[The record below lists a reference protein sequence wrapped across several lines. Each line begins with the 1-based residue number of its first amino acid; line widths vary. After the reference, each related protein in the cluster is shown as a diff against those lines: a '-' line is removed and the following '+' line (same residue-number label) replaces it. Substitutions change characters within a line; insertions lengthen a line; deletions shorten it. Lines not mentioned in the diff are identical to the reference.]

1 MAEGYVVHKPSTR
14 DDLEQVYELMRVVFP
29 DEKVDALIRRLLDHY
44 PETTVDHVFSVRS
57 SGETVAALVM
67 IPQTWVLDGVEL
79 RVAEMGC
86 VATRPDHRRRGLQRM
101 LNEAFDR
108 YASEGGFDLCALAG
122 IPYFYRQF
130 GYEYA
135 VDLDHSTTLD
145 ADRIPEAEGSL
156 EARPFSEDDVEAA
169 SAMLDEAQSRYHVSC
184 PRTIG
189 VWLMQHRTGHYNGE
203 PFKAVALTTGG
214 ELKAYVRY
222 SVDASNGVLV
232 LKEAGLESPWYSEQ
246 VLAYIGAACKA
257 YGLKKVNS
265 RQFYRDEPT
274 RTMVELGGVSVTP
287 YAWQIKVLD
296 YLGLFRKLVSLLESR
311 LKGSG
316 YGGLCETLNLNFRKF
331 NIEMTVK
338 EGKIMNIERSVDC
351 KDRTIGLNPY
361 VFPQLLLGHRGVP
374 ELEAAYPDF
383 RIKDT
388 HRSLLEAMFPR
399 RPGYIF
405 HVY

>member
-14 DDLEQVYELMRVVFP
+14 EDLEQVYELMRVVFP
-29 DEKVDALIRRLLDHY
+29 DERVDTLIRRLLDYY

-57 SGETVAALVM
+57 GGETVAALIM

-86 VATRPDHRRRGLQRM
+86 VATRPDHRRRGLQRI
-101 LNEAFDR
+101 LNEVFDG
-108 YASEGGFDLCALAG
+108 YAAERGIDLCALAG

-145 ADRIPEAEGSL
+145 ADRIPEAEDSL
-156 EARPFSEDDVEAA
+156 EARPFSGDDVEAA

-184 PRTIG
+184 PRTRG

-203 PFKAVALTTGG
+203 PFKAVALTAGG
-214 ELKAYVRY
+214 ELKAYIRY

-232 LKEAGLESPWYSEQ
+232 LKEAGLESPRYAEQ
-246 VLAYIGAACKA
+246 VLAYVGAACKA
-257 YGLKKVNS
+257 YGLRKVNS
-265 RQFYRDEPT
+265 GQFYGDEPT
-274 RTMVELGGVSVTP
+274 RTMLKLGGVSAAP
-287 YAWQIKVLD
+287 YAWQVKVLNH
-296 YLGLFRKLVSLLESR
+296 LGLFRKLRPLLESR
-311 LKGSG
+311 LKGAG
-316 YGGLCETLNLNFRKF
+316 YGDLCETLNLNFRKF
-331 NIEMTVK
+331 NIEVAVE
-338 EGKIMNIERSVDC
+338 EGKIASIEQGVDC

-361 VFPQLLLGHRGVP
+361 VFPQLLLGHRSVP

-383 RIKDT
+383 RVRDS
-388 HRSLLEAMFPR
+388 HRHLLEAMFPR

>member
-1 MAEGYVVHKPSTR
+1 MVEGYVAHKPSTR

-29 DEKVDALIRRLLDHY
+29 DERVDALIRRLLDYY
-44 PETTVDHVFSVRS
+44 PETTIDHIFSVRS
-57 SGETVAALVM
+57 GGETVAALIM
-67 IPQTWVLDGVEL
+67 IPQTWAMDGVEL

-86 VATRPDHRRRGLQRM
+86 VATRPEHRRRGLQRI
-101 LNEAFDR
+101 LNEAFDG
-108 YASEGGFDLCALAG
+108 YAAERGFDLCALAG

-145 ADRIPEAEGSL
+145 ADRIPDTENSL

-169 SAMLDEAQSRYHVSC
+169 SAMLDEAQRRYHVSC
-184 PRTIG
+184 PRTRS

-203 PFKAVALTTGG
+203 PYKAVALTTGG

-222 SVDASNGVLV
+222 GVDASNGVLV
-232 LKEAGLESPWYSEQ
+232 LKEAGFESPRYAEQ
-246 VLAYIGAACKA
+246 VLAYVGAACKA
-257 YGLKKVNS
+257 YGLTKVNS
-265 RQFYRDEPT
+265 RQFYGDEPT
-274 RTMVELGGVSVTP
+274 RTMVELGGVSVAP
-287 YAWQIKVLD
+287 YAWQVKVLD
-296 YLGLFRKLVSLLESR
+296 HLGLFRKLAPLLESR
-311 LKGSG
+311 LRASG

-331 NIEMTVK
+331 NIEATVK
-338 EGKIMNIERSVDC
+338 EGKIVGVERGVDC
-351 KDRTIGLNPY
+351 RDRTIGLNPY
-361 VFPQLLLGHRGVP
+361 VFPQLLLGYRSVR

-383 RIKDT
+383 RVRDT
-388 HRSLLEAMFPR
+388 HRPLLEAMFPR

>member
-14 DDLEQVYELMRVVFP
+14 DDLEQIYELMRVVFP
-29 DEKVDALIRRLLDHY
+29 DERVDALIRRLLDYY
-44 PETTVDHVFSVRS
+44 PETTINHVFSVRS
-57 SGETVAALVM
+57 GGETVAALIM

-108 YASEGGFDLCALAG
+108 YAEERGFDLCALAG

-135 VDLDHSTTLD
+135 VDLDHSTSLD
-145 ADRIPEAEGSL
+145 AERIPDTEDSL

-169 SAMLDEAQSRYHVSC
+169 STMLDEAQSRYHVSC
-184 PRTIG
+184 PRTRG

-203 PFKAVALTTGG
+203 PFKAVALTAGG
-214 ELKAYVRY
+214 ELKAYIRY

-232 LKEAGLESPWYSEQ
+232 LKEAGLESPRYVEQ

-257 YGLKKVNS
+257 YGLKKMNS
-265 RQFYRDEPT
+265 RQFYGDEPT
-274 RTMVELGGVSVTP
+274 KTMVELGGVSVAP
-287 YAWQIKVLD
+287 YAWQVKVLD
-296 YLGLFRKLVSLLESR
+296 HLGLLRKLAPLLESR
-311 LKGSG
+311 LRESG
-316 YGGLCETLNLNFRKF
+316 YGDLNETLNLNFRKF

-338 EGKIMNIERSVDC
+338 EGKILGVERGIDC
-351 KDRTIGLNPY
+351 RDRTIGLNPY
-361 VFPQLLLGHRGVP
+361 MFPQLLLGHRGVP

-388 HRSLLEAMFPR
+388 HRSLVEAMFPR
-399 RPGYIF
+399 KPGYIF
-405 HVY
+405 HIY

>member
-1 MAEGYVVHKPSTR
+1 VVEGCVAYKPSTR

-29 DEKVDALIRRLLDHY
+29 DERVDALIRRLLDYY
-44 PETTVDHVFSVRS
+44 PETTIDHVFSVRS
-57 SGETVAALVM
+57 GGETVAALIM
-67 IPQTWVLDGVEL
+67 IPQTWAMDGVEL

-101 LNEAFDR
+101 LNDAFDG
-108 YASEGGFDLCALAG
+108 YAAERGFDLCALAG

-145 ADRIPEAEGSL
+145 ADRIPDAENIL
-156 EARPFSEDDVEAA
+156 EARPFSEDDVNVA

-184 PRTIG
+184 PRTRG

-203 PFKAVALTTGG
+203 PFKAVALTAGG
-214 ELKAYVRY
+214 DLKAYIRY
-222 SVDASNGVLV
+222 SVDASNGVLL
-232 LKEAGLESPWYSEQ
+232 LKEAGLESPRYAKQ
-246 VLAYIGAACKA
+246 VLAYIGAACRA
-257 YGLKKVNS
+257 YGLTKVNF
-265 RQFYRDEPT
+265 RQFYGDEPT
-274 RTMVELGGVSVTP
+274 RTMVDLGGVSVAP
-287 YAWQIKVLD
+287 YAWQVKVLD
-296 YLGLFRKLVSLLESR
+296 HLGLFRKLAPLLESR
-311 LKGSG
+311 LRGSG
-316 YGGLCETLNLNFRKF
+316 YGSLSETLNLNFRKF

-338 EGKIMNIERSVDC
+338 EGKIVSVERSVDC
-351 KDRTIGLNPY
+351 RDRTIGLNPY
-361 VFPQLLLGHRGVP
+361 VFPQLLLGHRSVP

-383 RIKDT
+383 RVRDT
-388 HRSLLEAMFPR
+388 HRPLLEAMFPG

>member
-1 MAEGYVVHKPSTR
+1 MVEGYVVHKPSTR

-29 DEKVDALIRRLLDHY
+29 DEKVDTLIRRLLDHY
-44 PETTVDHVFSVRS
+44 TEITIDHIFSVRS
-57 SGETVAALVM
+57 GGETVAALIM

-86 VATRPDHRRRGLQRM
+86 VATRPDHRRRGLQRI
-101 LNEAFDR
+101 LNDAFDG
-108 YASEGGFDLCALAG
+108 YAAERGFDLCALAG

-145 ADRIPEAEGSL
+145 ADRIPDTENSL
-156 EARPFSEDDVEAA
+156 EARPFSEDDVDAA

-184 PRTIG
+184 PRTRG

-203 PFKAVALTTGG
+203 PYKAVALTAGG

-222 SVDASNGVLV
+222 GVDASNGVLV
-232 LKEAGLESPWYSEQ
+232 LKEAGLESPRYAEQ
-246 VLAYIGAACKA
+246 VLAYIGATCKA
-257 YGLKKVNS
+257 YGATKVNS
-265 RQFYRDEPT
+265 KQFYGDEPT
-274 RTMVELGGVSVTP
+274 RTIVGLGGVSVAP
-287 YAWQIKVLD
+287 YAWQVKVLD
-296 YLGLFRKLVSLLESR
+296 HLGLFRKLAPLLESR
-311 LKGSG
+311 LRGSG
-316 YGGLCETLNLNFRKF
+316 YGSLCETLNLNFRKF
-331 NIEMTVK
+331 NIEVTVK
-338 EGKIMNIERSVDC
+338 EGKIVGIERGVDC
-351 KDRTIGLNPY
+351 IDRTIGLNPY
-361 VFPQLLLGHRGVP
+361 VFPQLLFGHRGVH

-383 RIKDT
+383 RVRDT
-388 HRSLLEAMFPR
+388 HRPLLEAMFLR

>member
-287 YAWQIKVLD
+287 YA
-296 YLGLFRKLVSLLESR
+296 
-311 LKGSG
+311 
-316 YGGLCETLNLNFRKF
+316 
-331 NIEMTVK
+331 
-338 EGKIMNIERSVDC
+338 
-351 KDRTIGLNPY
+351 
-361 VFPQLLLGHRGVP
+361 
-374 ELEAAYPDF
+374 
-383 RIKDT
+383 
-388 HRSLLEAMFPR
+388 
-399 RPGYIF
+399 
-405 HVY
+405 